1 LGAAPLMQALHPDQD
16 GSLSPA
22 EIEHAA
28 NALAKLDKNGDGTLS
43 TDELRPAQG
52 GPGDAGRPPGAPGR
66 PGQAGGAMTG
76 EMLTRMFETRDA
88 DKDGKLTGDEIPERM
103 RQNLERVDAN
113 KDGGIDKT
121 ELQQAMARMAGA
133 AGRNPAGR
141 PEGGRRGQGG
151 GGEGV
156 RPGRPDG
163 ECVRVSVKRFAVID
177 QPSGVPAAAADAG
190 WLHRCL

>member
-1 LGAAPLMQALHPDQD
+1 
-16 GSLSPA
+16 
-22 EIEHAA
+22 
-28 NALAKLDKNGDGTLS
+28 
-43 TDELRPAQG
+43 
-52 GPGDAGRPPGAPGR
+52 
-66 PGQAGGAMTG
+66 MTG

-113 KDGGIDKT
+113 KDGGIDRT

-163 ECVRVSVKRFAVID
+163 E
-177 QPSGVPAAAADAG
+177 
-190 WLHRCL
+190 

>member
-1 LGAAPLMQALHPDQD
+1 MSVIRCLPSGMAFLLLTLPTVAQDAPEGGRGGVRQRMGAAPLMQALDADQY

-22 EIEHAA
+22 EIENAA
-28 NALAKLDKNGDGTLS
+28 KALAKLDKNGDGTLS

-103 RQNLERVDAN
+103 RQNL
-113 KDGGIDKT
+113 
-121 ELQQAMARMAGA
+121 
-133 AGRNPAGR
+133 
-141 PEGGRRGQGG
+141 
-151 GGEGV
+151 
-156 RPGRPDG
+156 
-163 ECVRVSVKRFAVID
+163 
-177 QPSGVPAAAADAG
+177 
-190 WLHRCL
+190 